1 MWLGIGF
8 GAGALLIAVFVVI
21 GYIFGK
27 KILTQAQFFGLFLQI
42 KKIGVMKPLGKRS
55 KFIRF
60 IDVKT
65 EDDTK
70 SSVENCN
77 GLISAN
83 YSNLTKDL
91 NKVLITGTGD
101 SKTMSEAVKALGLKG
116 DFKPDIFNNPEV
128 LKSVPD
134 YDGIV
139 LIEQRKYSL
148 KPVVENEI
156 NLLSNG
162 GTKIIGA
169 III

>member
-1 MWLGIGF
+1 MN
-8 GAGALLIAVFVVI
+8 
-21 GYIFGK
+21 
-27 KILTQAQFFGLFLQI
+27 
-42 KKIGVMKPLGKRS
+42 R
-55 KFIRF
+55 
-60 IDVKT
+60 
-65 EDDTK
+65 
-70 SSVENCN
+70 
-77 GLISAN
+77 
-83 YSNLTKDL
+83 
-91 NKVLITGTGD
+91 VLITGTGD
-101 SKTMSEAVKALGLKG
+101 SKAMSEAVKTLGLKG
-116 DFKPDIFNNPEV
+116 DFKPDIFNNPQV